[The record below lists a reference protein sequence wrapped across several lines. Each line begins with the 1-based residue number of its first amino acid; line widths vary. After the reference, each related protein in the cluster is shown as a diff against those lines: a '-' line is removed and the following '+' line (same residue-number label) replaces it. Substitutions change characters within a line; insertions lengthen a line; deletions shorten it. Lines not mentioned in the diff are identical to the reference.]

1 MACTLNK
8 EGRALSRELETGM
21 AKDWRP
27 ESDRGP
33 GKREI
38 TVRKLFGSAG

>member
-8 EGRALSRELETGM
+8 EARALSRELEAGI

-27 ESDRGP
+27 EHSRAA

-38 TVRKLFGSAG
+38 TVPERYGSA